1 MEMAPMIDVTLL
13 LLIFFMLTNTLANPS
28 PMDVPTALHGRG
40 VNMEGQQLILIDQQG
55 EYYLGDRA
63 RPENLAPSLD
73 ALAREVQQNA
83 EHSQTAMDVI
93 VSAHK
98 RARYVEVRELI
109 ERLGG
114 LEGLGRVMLGVE
126 EKQD

>member
-1 MEMAPMIDVTLL
+1 MIDVTLL
-13 LLIFFMLTNTLANPS
+13 LLIFFMLSNSLANPS
-28 PMDVPTALHGRG
+28 PMEVPAAVHGRG
-40 VNMEGQQLILIDQQG
+40 VNMEGQQLILVDQQG
-55 EYYLGDRA
+55 NFYLGDRPQA
-63 RPENLAPSLD
+63 ENLAESLD
-73 ALAREVQQNA
+73 ALVQEVQQNA

-98 RARYVEVRELI
+98 QARYVQVRELI

-114 LEGLGRVMLGVE
+114 LDGLGRVMLGVE